1 MPLKGAMTAQ
11 KAFLG
16 SEPETMELLGR
27 EEEKSFLPMRGNQ
40 FELQEN

>member
-1 MPLKGAMTAQ
+1 MTAQ

-27 EEEKSFLPMRGNQ
+27 PEEKSVPPMPGRQ
-40 FELQEN
+40 FALQEN